1 MNLRMYCP
9 TCKQSII
16 PISELVHDGPGYERE
31 YQDYCPVCE
40 STDLAPYECSIC
52 NAEGEPL
59 HYPIVEHGD
68 DLICLGC
75 YIREKEKERNFK
87 FSTNMIKSSARHVFH
102 VQEDCIDTAIE
113 IMRENESE

>member
-16 PISELVHDGPGYERE
+16 PISELVHHGPGFERE
-31 YQDYCPVCE
+31 YQDY
-40 STDLAPYECSIC
+40 CSIC

-87 FSTNMIKSSARHVFH
+87 FSTNMIKSSARNVFH